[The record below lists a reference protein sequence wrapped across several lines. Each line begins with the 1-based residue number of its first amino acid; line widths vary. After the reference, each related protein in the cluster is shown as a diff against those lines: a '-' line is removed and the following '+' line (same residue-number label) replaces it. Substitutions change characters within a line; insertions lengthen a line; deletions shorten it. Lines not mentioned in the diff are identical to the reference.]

1 MAKSG
6 LIVSGKESMQKVT
19 ALAEV
24 IRQDMGSEDELTR
37 MLAVANGLVQL
48 QDAMSDDAVALVMG
62 LQGHELGFKTDKDS
76 SGGYPAEVVKAI
88 TVRALMHGAKLIN
101 NEFNIISRGLYL
113 TQAFFLRKLREF
125 PGLTDLVIDV
135 DAPDAG
141 TLTGKN
147 RVFLIGG
154 YASCKVNGKLVE
166 VFCRKT
172 ERFGDQRVTVKA
184 YDNDTATDG
193 AMGKAKK
200 RIAQKLY
207 ERIAGV
213 NLSDDDDTPTDAT
226 VTVVETPRK
235 AIEQPAAPVA
245 TAASAERNWKHELSL
260 HGVIDQGSLIRDAPT
275 GDDIRSV
282 LTAAKSQAESAEIT
296 HDAYRVLVDYAA
308 SKGVNVAGF

>member
-24 IRQDMGSEDELTR
+24 IRQDMGSEDELTK
-37 MLAVANGLVQL
+37 MLAVANGLIQL

-101 NEFNIISRGLYL
+101 NEFNIIARGLYL
-113 TQAFFLRKLREF
+113 TQGFFLRKLREF

-141 TLTGKN
+141 TLNGNN

-154 YASCKVNGKLVE
+154 YASCKVNGKVVE

-184 YDNDTATDG
+184 YNNDTATDG

-213 NLSDDDDTPTDAT
+213 NLSDDDDTPTDAS
-226 VTVVETPRK
+226 VTVVEPAKKT
-235 AIEQPAAPVA
+235 IEQSQPKA
-245 TAASAERNWKHELSL
+245 RDWRKELSE

-275 GDDIRSV
+275 QTDIASV
-282 LTAAKSQAESAEIT
+282 LNAAKSQAESAEIT
-296 HDAYRVLVDYAA
+296 HDAYQVLVDYAA
-308 SKGVNVAGF
+308 SKGADTSGY

>member
-6 LIVSGKESMQKVT
+6 LIVSGKESMQAVT
-19 ALAEV
+19 ALAAT
-24 IRQDMGSEDELTR
+24 IRQDMQSEDELTK
-37 MLAVANGLVQL
+37 MLAVAQGIMQL
-48 QDAMSDDAVALVMG
+48 QDAMSDEAVALIMS

-76 SGGYPAEVVKAI
+76 SGGYDAATVKGVA
-88 TVRALMHGAKLIN
+88 VRALMHGAKLIS
-101 NEFNIISRGLYL
+101 NEFNIIARGLYL
-113 TQAFFLRKLREF
+113 TQGFYLRMLREF

-141 TLTGKN
+141 SLNGKN

-154 YASCKVNGKLVE
+154 YGSCRVNGKLVE

-172 ERFGDQRVTVKA
+172 DRFGDQRVTVKA

-213 NLSDDDDTPTDAT
+213 TLSDDYGDDGPAAT
-226 VTVVETPRK
+226 VTVVESKPAK
-235 AIEQPAAPVA
+235 IEQ
-245 TAASAERNWKHELSL
+245 AASAERDWKAELTS
-260 HGVIDQGSLIRDAPT
+260 HGVLDQGTLIRDAPT
-275 GDDIRSV
+275 DADVISV
-282 LTAAKSQAESAEIT
+282 LTAVMAQANAAEIT
-296 HDAYRVLVDYAA
+296 NDAYRVLVDYAE
-308 SKGVNVAGF
+308 SRGINTSGY

>member
-19 ALAEV
+19 ALAEA
-24 IRQDMGSEDELTR
+24 IRQDMSSEDELTK

-48 QDAMSDDAVALVMG
+48 SDAMSDDAVALVMS

-76 SGGYPAEVVKAI
+76 SGGYPAEVVKGI
-88 TVRALMHGAKLIN
+88 TIRALMHGAKLIN
-101 NEFNIISRGLYL
+101 NEFNIIARGLYL
-113 TQAFFLRKLREF
+113 TQGFFLRKLREF
-125 PGLTDLVIDV
+125 PGLTDLMIDV

-141 TLTGKN
+141 TLNGKN

-213 NLSDDDDTPTDAT
+213 NLSDDDDTPTDLEGPT
-226 VTVVETPRK
+226 VTVKQPE
-235 AIEQPAAPVA
+235 AIESQPPD
-245 TAASAERNWKHELSL
+245 WKALFQQHN
-260 HGVIDQGSLIRDAPT
+260 VIQQAQLLRDAPT
-275 GDDIRSV
+275 AEDRESILSAASSQVADGTITLQAYDV
-282 LTAAKSQAESAEIT
+282 LSK
-296 HDAYRVLVDYAA
+296 YAA
-308 SKGVNVAGF
+308 TK

>member
-48 QDAMSDDAVALVMG
+48 QDAMSDDAVALVMS

-101 NEFNIISRGLYL
+101 NEFNIIARGLYL
-113 TQAFFLRKLREF
+113 TQGFFLRKLREF

-213 NLSDDDDTPTDAT
+213 QLSDDDDTPTDSS
-226 VTVVETPRK
+226 VTVVEPAKKT
-235 AIEQPAAPVA
+235 IEQSPPK
-245 TAASAERNWKHELSL
+245 SRDWKTELSE

-275 GDDIRSV
+275 AEDITSV
-282 LTAAKSQAESAEIT
+282 LNAAKSQAESAEIT
-296 HDAYRVLVDYAA
+296 HDAYRVLVDYAS
-308 SKGVNVAGF
+308 SKGANTSGY

>member
-48 QDAMSDDAVALVMG
+48 QDAMSDDAVALVMS

-101 NEFNIISRGLYL
+101 NEFNIIARGLYL
-113 TQAFFLRKLREF
+113 TQGFFLRKLREF

-172 ERFGDQRVTVKA
+172 DRFGDQRVTVKA

-213 NLSDDDDTPTDAT
+213 NLSDDDDTPTDSS
-226 VTVVETPRK
+226 VTVVEPAKKT
-235 AIEQPAAPVA
+235 IEQTPPK
-245 TAASAERNWKHELSL
+245 SRDWKKEFSD
-260 HGVIDQGSLIRDAPT
+260 HGVIDQASLIRDAPT
-275 GDDIRSV
+275 VEDITSV
-282 LTAAKSQAESAEIT
+282 LNAAKSQAESAEIT
-296 HDAYRVLVDYAA
+296 HDAYQVLADYAK
-308 SKGVNVAGF
+308 SKSVK